1 MFNILTIFGIK
12 GFSLGICEKEFGI
25 AVNSYLLVFGLVKY
39 DFKTKSLELFK
50 PLYYLKEKY

>member
-1 MFNILTIFGIK
+1 MFNFLTIFGFK

-39 DFKTKSLELFK
+39 VF
-50 PLYYLKEKY
+50 